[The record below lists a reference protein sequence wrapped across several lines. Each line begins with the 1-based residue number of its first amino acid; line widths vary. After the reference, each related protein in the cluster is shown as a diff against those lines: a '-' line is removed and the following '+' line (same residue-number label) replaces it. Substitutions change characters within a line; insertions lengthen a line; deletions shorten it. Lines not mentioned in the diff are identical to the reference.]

1 MSCDYS
7 VAVVGAAIVIVPVSD
22 GLAGHDD
29 LVNSVFLA
37 QLVANK
43 QVEKDPTADW
53 YNVYVN
59 VLDDFWLRQIKARE
73 ERLITEHSG
82 ESAIDWVAAAM
93 AKGAP
98 GEGRVAAATLARVA
112 SVSGTEPAMNL
123 LRSHMQKASA
133 DESTEVTAP
142 PKVVRLLVILA
153 RTPTSVT
160 SVYLEFRT
168 PLEISPNPLAQLYRA
183 EDVQGTVSM
192 RYARANL
199 SEVLYGPARE
209 AVAFKIREKLE
220 GQVAMQ
226 SLTDDASG
234 LIESHHKAAQEV

>member
-1 MSCDYS
+1 MSCDCS
-7 VAVVGAAIVIVPVSD
+7 VAVVGAAIMIVPVSD

-43 QVEKDPTADW
+43 QVEKDPGADW
-53 YNVYVN
+53 YNAYVS
-59 VLDDFWLRQIKARE
+59 VLDDFWLRHTKARE
-73 ERLITEHSG
+73 ERLVTQHSG
-82 ESAIDWVAAAM
+82 ESALEWIAAAI
-93 AKGAP
+93 AKGSSDD
-98 GEGRVAAATLARVA
+98 GQVVAATLAQVA
-112 SVSGTEPAMNL
+112 KVSGTEPAMSL
-123 LRSHMQKASA
+123 LRRYLQKESA
-133 DESTEVTAP
+133 EESTEVTAP
-142 PKVVRLLVILA
+142 PKAVRLLVILA

-160 SVYLEFRT
+160 SVYLEFKT

-183 EDVQGTVSM
+183 GDVRGTVSM

-220 GQVAMQ
+220 GQVAML

-234 LIESHHKAAQEV
+234 LTESHHKAAQEV